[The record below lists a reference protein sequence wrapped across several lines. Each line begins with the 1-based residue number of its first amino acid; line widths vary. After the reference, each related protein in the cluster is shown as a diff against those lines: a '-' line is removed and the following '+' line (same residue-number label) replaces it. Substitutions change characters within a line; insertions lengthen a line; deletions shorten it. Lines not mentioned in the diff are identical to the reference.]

1 MQVRLDGKTAFVS
14 GASSGIGRQCAYDLA
29 EAGADVVV
37 HGRDVE
43 RTEETAARVREIGAK
58 AVVAIGDL
66 ATIEG
71 CESVAKTSLDGFGKI
86 DICVNN
92 CGVSLRQD
100 NPRWD
105 ELEHKDWI
113 DSIEVN
119 FLSSV
124 RMSRA
129 FYPGMKAQNWGRII
143 HISTLGAWIPGLL
156 SDYTAPKAALN
167 KLTIDMSKQCGQ
179 DGVTVNAILPGTIV
193 TSAIERYMDVL
204 NEQLGW
210 NTDDWD
216 ERVKRYVSEVY
227 PQPIQR
233 LGEGHD
239 IGGLVTFLAS
249 DHAGYITG
257 ALIKVDGG
265 SSPSV

>member
-43 RTEETAARVREIGAK
+43 RSEETAAQVRAMGAK
-58 AVVAIGDL
+58 AIVAIGDL
-66 ATIEG
+66 ATDEG
-71 CESVAKTSLDGFGKI
+71 CEAVAKAALDGFGRI

-105 ELEHKDWI
+105 ELEHDEWLA
-113 DSIEVN
+113 SFEVN

-143 HISTLGAWIPGLL
+143 HISTLAAWIPGLL
-156 SDYTAPKAALN
+156 SDYGTPKAALN

-193 TSAIERYMDVL
+193 TAAIERYMDVL

-210 NTDDWD
+210 NTDNWD
-216 ERVKRYVSEVY
+216 GRVKRYVSEVY

-233 LGEGHD
+233 LGHGHD
-239 IGGLVTFLAS
+239 IAALVVFLAS
-249 DHAGYITG
+249 DHAGYVTG
-257 ALIKVDGG
+257 ALIKCDGG